1 MTEPRPAQPTAA
13 APLAGLL
20 VVSMDQAVAA
30 PFAAC
35 RLADAGARVI
45 KVERPGGDFAR
56 AYDRAVNGDS
66 AYFVWLNRGKES
78 IELDI
83 KDPADSALLH
93 RMIARADV
101 FIENLAPGAAARA
114 GLGADDLCRRHPR
127 LVACSISGYGQ
138 DGPYADMKSY
148 DMLVQA
154 ESGLAS
160 ITGGPEAPARVGV
173 SCCDIGAGMYAH
185 AAILQALFARERTGQ
200 GAALQVSL
208 FDSLADWMAVPLL
221 FHDYAGKAPARVG
234 LRHPSI
240 APYEHYTLADGAVVV
255 ISIQNEREWARFAS
269 DVLGHAEW
277 ATEGP
282 FKDGVSRVANRPAL
296 EAEIAAVFGRHDR
309 AALAARLKA
318 AGIAF
323 GFVNRVADLSVHPA
337 LRRIAV
343 EAPHGPVAMPA
354 PPARRAGET
363 PVYGPVPT
371 PGQHTASLRQEFAA
385 APESTS

>member
-1 MTEPRPAQPTAA
+1 MTEPATAATPA
-13 APLAGLL
+13 APLSGLL

-30 PFAAC
+30 PFAAS

-78 IELDI
+78 VELDI
-83 KDPADSALLH
+83 KNPADHALLL

-114 GLGADDLCRRHPR
+114 GLGAEALCARHPR
-127 LVACSISGYGQ
+127 LIACSISGYGQ

-185 AAILQALFARERTGQ
+185 AAILQALFARERNGR
-200 GAALQVSL
+200 GAAIQVSL
-208 FDSLADWMAVPLL
+208 FDAMADWMTVPLL
-221 FHDYAGKAPARVG
+221 FHDYAGKAPGRAG

-240 APYEHYTLADGAVVV
+240 APYETYELADGSRVV
-255 ISIQNEREWARFAS
+255 ISIQNEREWARFAA
-269 DVLGHAEW
+269 DILGHAEW
-277 ATEGP
+277 ATAGP
-282 FKDGVSRVANRPAL
+282 YKDGISRVANRPAL
-296 EAEIAAVFGRHDR
+296 EADIAAVFGKCGRGD
-309 AALAARLKA
+309 LAERLKK

-323 GFVNRVADLSVHPA
+323 GFVNEVADLSTHPA
-337 LRRIAV
+337 LRRVTV
-343 EAPHGPVAMPA
+343 EAPHGVVAMPA
-354 PPARRAGET
+354 PPARTSLDNLDFGRVPAAGE
-363 PVYGPVPT
+363 
-371 PGQHTASLRQEFAA
+371 HSERIRREF
-385 APESTS
+385 S